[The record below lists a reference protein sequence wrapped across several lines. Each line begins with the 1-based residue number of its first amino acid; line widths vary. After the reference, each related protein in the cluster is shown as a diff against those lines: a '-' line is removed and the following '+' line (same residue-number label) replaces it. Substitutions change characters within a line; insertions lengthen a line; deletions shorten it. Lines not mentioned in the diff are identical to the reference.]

1 MNVLI
6 FEGDMDIALL
16 NWVPEGGNA
25 QINALDV
32 VDDNDAKLQFEFI
45 KSR

>member
-1 MNVLI
+1 MNVVI
-6 FEGDMDIALL
+6 FEGGIDIALL

-25 QINALDV
+25 RINALDV
-32 VDDNDAKLQFEFI
+32 VNDDDAKLQFEFI